1 MKKEL
6 SRPMKMLRW
15 VLVPISSVVCSIIGY
30 ALVVIYCNLQNGLFE
45 SYNGTKV
52 TSITNILL
60 YLGCN
65 YFSGLFFVKAGTFTA
80 PEYKG
85 VTAVVLATVYVA
97 LCIFSFIYTIITDF
111 SFLEALSMIASG
123 TASIITAKSIYKE
136 QKDF

>member
-30 ALVVIYCNLQNGLFE
+30 ALVVMYCNLQNGLFE

-65 YFSGLFFVKAGTFTA
+65 CFTGFLFVKAGTFIA
-80 PEYKG
+80 PEYKS
-85 VTAVVLATVYVA
+85 VTAVVLATAYVV
-97 LCIFSFIYTIITDF
+97 LCVFSFIYTVISDF
-111 SFLEALSMIASG
+111 SFLEALSLIASG
-123 TASIITAKSIYKE
+123 TTSIITAKTIYDG